1 MIGLRS
7 IYFSSKDHSVL
18 YYGDKNG
25 TGLLNYVAELSM
37 NSTVQILSLSV
48 GTCSGDQE
56 IPWYGWIMNKFATG
70 PYLSHFIAFLCYVPF
85 NA

>member
-56 IPWYGWIMNKFATG
+56 IP
-70 PYLSHFIAFLCYVPF
+70 
-85 NA
+85 

>member
-48 GTCSGDQE
+48 HVQVIKKYPDMDGS
-56 IPWYGWIMNKFATG
+56 
-70 PYLSHFIAFLCYVPF
+70 
-85 NA
+85 